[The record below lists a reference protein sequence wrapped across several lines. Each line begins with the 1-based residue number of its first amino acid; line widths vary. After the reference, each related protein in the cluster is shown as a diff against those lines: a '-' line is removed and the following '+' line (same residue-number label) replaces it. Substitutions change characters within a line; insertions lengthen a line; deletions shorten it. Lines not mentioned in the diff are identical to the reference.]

1 MESGPSF
8 IQGAGRCPAG
18 GMRENPTA
26 RAPDRERKNANGCVN
41 VNDGLDVVYE
51 TRRRRRRRWG
61 GCNAREGG
69 TKWRRRRFFSKV
81 ELGVAIHGI
90 DEELL
95 LFKTDGRRP
104 DKGEEL
110 CGGEKTKG
118 HTDSLDGLG
127 LRCFGLPSENER
139 QQQERGKGTTRRKR
153 EANLDM
159 REEHADEMALD
170 LLKEATDKGELFI
183 DGFGTKTV
191 FVVTHKDQDLKGLTE
206 RGVGLE
212 ELIKLDD
219 LFTLKHKRLEEDFD
233 DARFDLV

>member
-1 MESGPSF
+1 MG
-8 IQGAGRCPAG
+8 
-18 GMRENPTA
+18 
-26 RAPDRERKNANGCVN
+26 
-41 VNDGLDVVYE
+41 
-51 TRRRRRRRWG
+51 WG
-61 GCNAREGG
+61 GCNAREGR
-69 TKWRRRRFFSKV
+69 TKWRRRRRFFSKV

-127 LRCFGLPSENER
+127 
-139 QQQERGKGTTRRKR
+139 
-153 EANLDM
+153 LDM